1 MATVKPPNT
10 LLAQKPTIRRSFR
23 DERKGTECS
32 YVRKQVHVSVKP
44 NRGRDKRDLQ
54 PKFAA
59 TMGDDESA
67 SVKLKSKQEEVFEV
81 EKEVAFRSITVK
93 NMIEDTGM
101 DTPVP
106 LPMVD
111 SKILIK
117 VIEYCKYHHK
127 AEQESLPEEDKG
139 TWDKD
144 FVKVD
149 DETLFN
155 LILAANYLDIKSL
168 LDLTCKT
175 VADEIKGKTAEE
187 IRARFNIKND
197 FTPEE
202 EEEVK
207 RDNAWCEE
215 R

>member
-1 MATVKPPNT
+1 V
-10 LLAQKPTIRRSFR
+10 
-23 DERKGTECS
+23 
-32 YVRKQVHVSVKP
+32 
-44 NRGRDKRDLQ
+44 
-54 PKFAA
+54 
-59 TMGDDESA
+59 
-67 SVKLKSKQEEVFEV
+67 
-81 EKEVAFRSITVK
+81 
-93 NMIEDTGM
+93 EDTGS

-117 VIEYCKYHHK
+117 VIEYCKYHNN
-127 AEQESLPEEDKG
+127 AEQNAQKPTEEDKNN
-139 TWDKD
+139 WDKE

-175 VADEIKGKTAEE
+175 VADEIKGKTPEE
-187 IRARFNIKND
+187 IRVRFNIKND

-207 RDNAWCEE
+207 RENAWCEE

>member
-1 MATVKPPNT
+1 M
-10 LLAQKPTIRRSFR
+10 
-23 DERKGTECS
+23 
-32 YVRKQVHVSVKP
+32 
-44 NRGRDKRDLQ
+44 
-54 PKFAA
+54 
-59 TMGDDESA
+59 
-67 SVKLKSKQEEVFEV
+67 KLKSKQEEIFEV
-81 EKEVAFRSITVK
+81 EKEVACRSITVK
-93 NMIEDTGM
+93 NMVDDTGL
-101 DTPVP
+101 DAPVP

-127 AEQESLPEEDKG
+127 AEQESLPEDEK
-139 TWDKD
+139 TVWDKD
-144 FVKVD
+144 FVKVRSPHHGARPAPRVHRPRVARAEPLSRAGSRLMTTLPSSQVD

-155 LILAANYLDIKSL
+155 LILAANYLDIKPL

-175 VADEIKGKTAEE
+175 VADEIKGKTPEE
-187 IRARFNIKND
+187 IRIRFNIKND

-207 RDNAWCEE
+207 RENAWCEE

>member
-1 MATVKPPNT
+1 
-10 LLAQKPTIRRSFR
+10 
-23 DERKGTECS
+23 
-32 YVRKQVHVSVKP
+32 
-44 NRGRDKRDLQ
+44 
-54 PKFAA
+54 
-59 TMGDDESA
+59 MG
-67 SVKLKSKQEEVFEV
+67 KLKSKQEEIFEV
-81 EKEVAFRSITVK
+81 EKEVACRSITVK
-93 NMIEDTGM
+93 NMVDDTGL
-101 DTPVP
+101 DAPVP

-127 AEQESLPEEDKG
+127 AEQESLPE
-139 TWDKD
+139 
-144 FVKVD
+144 D

-155 LILAANYLDIKSL
+155 LILAANYLDIKPL

-175 VADEIKGKTAEE
+175 VADEIKGKTPEE
-187 IRARFNIKND
+187 IRIRFNIKND

-207 RDNAWCEE
+207 RENAWCEE